1 MRDLSLHLL
10 DIIQNSITAKATAIF
25 VLISADRKKDRLL
38 IRIQDNGIGMNEFLR
53 LKVTDPFVTTR
64 TTRKVGLGI
73 PLLKASAKLAGG
85 DLTVDS
91 EEGKGTT
98 ITVDFQ
104 ISNIDRLPLGDI
116 SETMVSLI
124 ASEPEIRFVIEL
136 ENGIHC
142 IRLDTLEVK
151 EKLGEVPITEYQVL
165 MWIRDFIG
173 EGVKKI
179 FGGVLHEID
188 S

>member
-10 DIIQNSITAKATAIF
+10 DIIQNSITAKASAITIF
-25 VLISADRKKDRLL
+25 ISADRSKDRLL
-38 IRIQDNGIGMNEFLR
+38 IKIQDNGIGMDDAMR

-64 TTRKVGLGI
+64 TTRKIGLGI
-73 PLLKASAKLAGG
+73 PLLLASARLAGG
-85 DLTVDS
+85 DVTVDS
-91 EEGKGTT
+91 EKGKGTT
-98 ITVDFQ
+98 ITADFQ

-116 SETMVSLI
+116 PETMVSLI
-124 ASEPEIRFVIEL
+124 VSEPEIRFVIVL
-136 ENGIHC
+136 DNGVQC
-142 IRLDTLEVK
+142 IKLDTLEVK

-165 MWIRDFIG
+165 MWIKEFIG